1 MSLLIKALDK
11 AEQGKKAEE
20 STAQSGADL
29 SLEPLS
35 AEAGSAQSS
44 ASGISNHTTQQ
55 ANQQAAA
62 STVFSAKQTR
72 ATPGSSR
79 NIILIAAVAGLIM
92 LFIGFQVYN
101 YIQALSKPALILPRP
116 VAAAAPA
123 ALPPQAASQA
133 PSVETAAIPVAPPT
147 EVPVAQTAA
156 PATTEPAAPK
166 TQSASP
172 IKQTKATKPEPMVFG
187 EAIEDKNTSVQV
199 TRNNPGPR
207 VNPDLMAAY
216 RAFNAG
222 DDAAAQE
229 LYRKVLRTDVRNVDA
244 LLGMASIA
252 QRQDR
257 NQDATGWYNKVLEV
271 EPRNSAAQAALVE
284 LAGQADAVTTESR
297 LKNLLAQQPN
307 VAHLHAALGGAY
319 TERGQWPAAQQ
330 AYFEAHRLDPANPE
344 YAFNLAISLDQLGKP
359 SLALEYYKKTLAL
372 MQRTSNTT
380 IDRHQLELRI
390 SQLQ

>member
-20 STAQSGADL
+20 QTAQSGGEL

-35 AEAGSAQSS
+35 AEAGSVQTP
-44 ASGISNHTTQQ
+44 ASGVSDHTTPQTT
-55 ANQQAAA
+55 QQAAA

-79 NIILIAAVAGLIM
+79 NIILIAAVAGLI
-92 LFIGFQVYN
+92 LLYIGFQIYN
-101 YIQALSKPALILPRP
+101 YIQQLSKPELILPGP

-123 ALPPQAASQA
+123 VPPQVVSQTS
-133 PSVETAAIPVAPPT
+133 SVESPA
-147 EVPVAQTAA
+147 VPADHQSDVSVAQAA
-156 PATTEPAAPK
+156 AATTAEPAVPEAQP
-166 TQSASP
+166 ASP
-172 IKQTKATKPEPMVFG
+172 IQQAKANMPEPMVFG
-187 EAIEDKNTSVQV
+187 EAVEDKNTALQV

-207 VNPDLMAAY
+207 VSPDLMAAY

-229 LYRKVLRTDVRNVDA
+229 LYRKVLRSDVRNVDA

-252 QRQDR
+252 QRQER
-257 NQDATGWYNKVLEV
+257 NQDAAGWYNKVLEV
-271 EPRNSAAQAALVE
+271 EPRNSVAQAAMVE
-284 LAGQADAVTTESR
+284 LAGQADPVSAESR

-307 VAHLHAALGGAY
+307 AAHLHAALGGAY
-319 TERGQWPAAQQ
+319 AERGQWPAAQQ
-330 AYFEAHRLDPANPE
+330 AYFEAHRLDPTNPE
-344 YAFNLAISLDQLGKP
+344 YAFNLAVSLDQLGKP
-359 SLALEYYKKTLAL
+359 LLALEYYKKTLEL

-380 IDRHQLELRI
+380 IDRHQLESRI

>member
-20 STAQSGADL
+20 QTAQPGGEL

-35 AEAGSAQSS
+35 AEAGSVQTP
-44 ASGISNHTTQQ
+44 ASGVSDHTTPQTTQQ
-55 ANQQAAA
+55 ATA

-79 NIILIAAVAGLIM
+79 NIILIAAVAGLI
-92 LFIGFQVYN
+92 LLYIGFQIYN
-101 YIQALSKPALILPRP
+101 YIQQLSKPELILPGP
-116 VAAAAPA
+116 VTAAAPA
-123 ALPPQAASQA
+123 VPPQVASQT
-133 PSVETAAIPVAPPT
+133 PSVETPAVGSQA
-147 EVPVAQTAA
+147 EVPVAQAA
-156 PATTEPAAPK
+156 AATTAEPAVPEAQP
-166 TQSASP
+166 ASP
-172 IKQTKATKPEPMVFG
+172 IQQAKANKPEPMVFG
-187 EAIEDKNTSVQV
+187 EAVEDKNTTLQV

-207 VNPDLMAAY
+207 VNPDLMGAY

-252 QRQDR
+252 QRQER
-257 NQDATGWYNKVLEV
+257 NQDAAGWYNKVLEV
-271 EPRNSAAQAALVE
+271 EPRNSVAQAAMVE
-284 LAGQADAVTTESR
+284 LAGQADPVSAESR

-307 VAHLHAALGGAY
+307 AAHLHAALGGAY

-330 AYFEAHRLDPANPE
+330 AYFEAHRLDPTNPE
-344 YAFNLAISLDQLGKP
+344 YAFNLAVSLDQLGKP
-359 SLALEYYKKTLAL
+359 LLALEYYKKTLEL

-380 IDRHQLELRI
+380 IDRHQLESRI

>member
-20 STAQSGADL
+20 QTSLSATEL
-29 SLEPLS
+29 SLEPVS
-35 AEAGSAQSS
+35 AGSENS
-44 ASGISNHTTQQ
+44 ASRLAESNDRSQQ
-55 ANQQAAA
+55 VAA

-72 ATPGSSR
+72 VTPGPSR
-79 NIILIAAVAGLIM
+79 NIILIAAAAALIL
-92 LFIGFQVYN
+92 LFIGFQAYN
-101 YIQALSKPALILPRP
+101 YIQQLSKPELILPRP
-116 VAAAAPA
+116 EAAAAPA
-123 ALPPQAASQA
+123 VVLPQVASQTPSIEA
-133 PSVETAAIPVAPPT
+133 PAVAAAPQT
-147 EVPVAQTAA
+147 EVPVDQTAA
-156 PATTEPAAPK
+156 AVTAEPATPAMQSTSPVQQAKAP
-166 TQSASP
+166 
-172 IKQTKATKPEPMVFG
+172 KPEPMVFG
-187 EAIEDKNTSVQV
+187 EAIEDKNTSLQV

-229 LYRKVLRTDVRNVDA
+229 LYRKVLRSDVRNVDA

-257 NQDATGWYNKVLEV
+257 NQDAAGWYNKVLEV
-271 EPRNSAAQAALVE
+271 EPRNSVAQAAMVE
-284 LAGQADAVTTESR
+284 LAGQADPVSAESR

-307 VAHLHAALGGAY
+307 AAHLHAALGGAY

-344 YAFNLAISLDQLGKP
+344 YAFNLAVSLDQLGKP
-359 SLALEYYKKTLAL
+359 ALALEYYKKTLEL

-380 IDRHQLELRI
+380 IDRHQLESRI